1 MKKPSTAPR
10 KAKASTGTEYRF
22 SIDAYTPETMPMAR
36 LAEYMSR
43 LAEILGEPS
52 AVHFDRLVAGSTVL
66 VHRIEREALPKVRER
81 AAAVQRGDAPRE
93 AIRAYRAINRLL
105 REDNGVGVLRENV
118 RGAKVLL
125 FPGREETEE
134 TISSVRQTGTIDGFV
149 MKVGGTDET
158 VPVLLKSEDQLI
170 SHCWTTKPIAKQL
183 AHKLFEPVR
192 LFGTGRW
199 GRDADGM
206 WTLHE
211 FEIKTFESMQD
222 VPLSAAI
229 AELRAIDGD
238 WGSEA
243 YQELA
248 VIRNGPARRRHGGH

>member
-1 MKKPSTAPR
+1 MKKPSSAPG
-10 KAKASTGTEYRF
+10 KAKANTGTEYRF

-93 AIRAYRAINRLL
+93 AIRAYRTINRLL
-105 REDNGVGVLRENV
+105 REDNGVGVLRENI
-118 RGAKVLL
+118 RGAKVLV
-125 FPGREETEE
+125 FPGREEAEE

-170 SHCWTTKPIAKQL
+170 SHCWATKPVAKQL

-199 GRDADGM
+199 GRDADGV
-206 WTLHE
+206 WTLLE

-222 VPLSAAI
+222 VPLSAAV